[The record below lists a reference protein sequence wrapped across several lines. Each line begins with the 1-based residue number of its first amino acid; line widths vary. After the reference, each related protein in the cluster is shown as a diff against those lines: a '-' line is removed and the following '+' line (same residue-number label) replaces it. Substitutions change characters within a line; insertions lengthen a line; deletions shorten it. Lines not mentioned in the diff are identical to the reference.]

1 MDKKFLSMTVLIF
14 LLTNALFA
22 QSNTQQQN
30 ASQPKDAPVDV
41 SISDFKKNM
50 LAHEIVVF
58 RSQLNQKEYQGLS
71 QEDGKFSLRLPAG
84 DKYDIFILGFKDS
97 VSNITLDIPALGPNQ
112 SYKTAQKVDLFHQ
125 PSKTFV
131 LDDVNFET
139 GKADLKVESF
149 PVLDELVA
157 YLNRKDDERIEI
169 GGHTDNVGKPAA
181 NILLS
186 MERAKSVMAYIITRG
201 IDPSRLTA
209 KGYGSA
215 VPVESNATAAGK
227 AINRRTEVKILE

>member
-1 MDKKFLSMTVLIF
+1 MKRKFLCLTTCIF
-14 LLTNALFA
+14 LLINTLIA
-22 QSNTQQQN
+22 QSNPQYQN
-30 ASQPKDAPVDV
+30 ALQQKDAPVDV
-41 SISDFKKNM
+41 TISDFKKNT

-58 RSQLNQKEYQGLS
+58 RSQLTQKEYQGLS

-125 PSKTFV
+125 PAKTFV

-139 GKADLKVESF
+139 GKAELKIESHA
-149 PVLDELVA
+149 VLDELVA
-157 YLNRKDDERIEI
+157 YLNRKEDERIEI

-186 MERAKSVMAYIITRG
+186 MERAKSVMAYVVSKG
-201 IDPSRLTA
+201 VDPARLTA
-209 KGYGSA
+209 KGYGSS
-215 VPVESNATAAGK
+215 VPVASNATSEGK

>member
-1 MDKKFLSMTVLIF
+1 MKKILSLFGLVLLSI
-14 LLTNALFA
+14 TITHA
-22 QSNTQQQN
+22 QSNTQQQD
-30 ASQPKDAPVDV
+30 ASQAKDAPVDV
-41 SISDFKKNM
+41 TISDFKKNL
-50 LAHEIVVF
+50 LANEIVVF
-58 RSQLNQKEYQGLS
+58 RSQLTHKEYQGLS
-71 QEDGKFSLRLPAG
+71 QENGKFSLRLPAG

-97 VSNITLDIPALGPNQ
+97 VSNITLDIPALGPKQ

-125 PSKTFV
+125 ASKTFV

-139 GKADLKVESF
+139 GKADLKIESF

-186 MERAKSVMAYIITRG
+186 MDRAKSVMAYLITKG
-201 IDPSRLTA
+201 IDNSRLTA

-215 VPVESNATAAGK
+215 VPVASNASAEGK

>member
-1 MDKKFLSMTVLIF
+1 MKNKFLLIIVGIF
-14 LLTNALFA
+14 LLMKASHA
-22 QSNTQQQN
+22 QSNTVQQN
-30 ASQPKDAPVDV
+30 ASQSKDAPVDV
-41 SISDFKKNM
+41 SISDFKMN
-50 LAHEIVVF
+50 LLSHEIVVF

-125 PSKTFV
+125 PAKTFV

-139 GKADLKVESF
+139 GIADLKIESF

-186 MERAKSVMAYIITRG
+186 MERAKSVMTYVITKG
-201 IDPSRLTA
+201 IDAARLTA
-209 KGYGSA
+209 KGYGSSI
-215 VPVESNATAAGK
+215 PVASNVTSEGK
-227 AINRRTEVKILE
+227 AMNRRTEIKILE

>member
-1 MDKKFLSMTVLIF
+1 MKNKFLLIILGIF
-14 LLTNALFA
+14 LLINALHA
-22 QSNTQQQN
+22 QSNNQQQN
-30 ASQPKDAPVDV
+30 ASQSKDAPVDV
-41 SISDFKKNM
+41 SISDFKKN
-50 LAHEIVVF
+50 LLVHEIVVF

-97 VSNITLDIPALGPNQ
+97 VSNITLEIPALGPNE
-112 SYKTAQKVDLFHQ
+112 SYKTAQKVDLYHQ
-125 PSKTFV
+125 PAKTFV

-139 GKADLKVESF
+139 GKAELKIESF

-186 MERAKSVMAYIITRG
+186 MERAKSVMAYVISKG
-201 IDPSRLTA
+201 IYASRLTA
-209 KGYGSA
+209 KGYGSSI
-215 VPVESNATAAGK
+215 PVASNATSVGK
-227 AINRRTEVKILE
+227 AMNRRTEIKILE

>member
-1 MDKKFLSMTVLIF
+1 MKCFLNILLIC
-14 LLTNALFA
+14 LLLNNYTLA

-30 ASQPKDAPVDV
+30 GSQPKDAPVDV
-41 SISDFKKNM
+41 SISDFKKNL

-58 RSQLNQKEYQGLS
+58 RSQLTQKEYQGLS

-139 GKADLKVESF
+139 GKADLKIESF

-186 MERAKSVMAYIITRG
+186 MERAKSVMTYLITKG
-201 IDPSRLTA
+201 IDTSRLTS
-209 KGYGSA
+209 KGYGSS
-215 VPVESNATAAGK
+215 VPVVSNATKEGK
-227 AINRRTEVKILE
+227 SINRRTEVKILE

>member
-1 MDKKFLSMTVLIF
+1 MKKLLSFFFALLFLI
-14 LLTNALFA
+14 NAVTA

-30 ASQPKDAPVDV
+30 AAQAKDAPVDV
-41 SISDFKKNM
+41 SISDFKRNL

-58 RSQLNQKEYQGLS
+58 RSQLTQKEYQGLS

-97 VSNITLDIPALGPNQ
+97 VSNITLNIPALGPNQ

-125 PSKTFV
+125 PAKTFV

-139 GKADLKVESF
+139 GKADLKIESF

-186 MERAKSVMAYIITRG
+186 MERAKSVMAYIITKG
-201 IDPSRLTA
+201 IDASRITA
-209 KGYGSA
+209 RGYGSS
-215 VPVESNATAAGK
+215 VPVASNATAQGK

>member
-1 MDKKFLSMTVLIF
+1 MKNFLSVISLVLFSISI
-14 LLTNALFA
+14 TRA
-22 QSNTQQQN
+22 QSNAQQQDG
-30 ASQPKDAPVDV
+30 SQAKDAPVDV
-41 SISDFKKNM
+41 TISDFKKNL
-50 LAHEIVVF
+50 LANEIVVF
-58 RSQLNQKEYQGLS
+58 RSQLTHKEYQGLS
-71 QEDGKFSLRLPAG
+71 QENGKFSLRLPAG

-97 VSNITLDIPALGPNQ
+97 VSNITLDIPALGPKQ

-125 PSKTFV
+125 ASKTFV
-131 LDDVNFET
+131 LEDVNFET

-186 MERAKSVMAYIITRG
+186 MDRAKSVMAYLITKG
-201 IDPSRLTA
+201 IDNSRLTA

-215 VPVESNATAAGK
+215 VPVASNASAEGK
-227 AINRRTEVKILE
+227 AMNRRTEVKILE

>member
-1 MDKKFLSMTVLIF
+1 MNKKFLSITITVF
-14 LLTNALFA
+14 LLMNALHA

-30 ASQPKDAPVDV
+30 ASQTKDAPVDV
-41 SISDFKKNM
+41 SISDFKKNL

-58 RSQLNQKEYQGLS
+58 RSQLNQKEFQGLS

-97 VSNITLDIPALGPNQ
+97 VSNITLDIPALGSNQ

-125 PSKTFV
+125 AAKTFV

-139 GKADLKVESF
+139 GKANLKVESF
-149 PVLDELVA
+149 PILDELVA

-186 MERAKSVMAYIITRG
+186 MERAKSVMAYIITKG
-201 IDPSRLTA
+201 INASRLTA
-209 KGYGSA
+209 KGYGSSIRVA
-215 VPVESNATAAGK
+215 SNATAEGK
-227 AINRRTEVKILE
+227 AMNRRTEVKILE

>member
-1 MDKKFLSMTVLIF
+1 MKNNSLSIIVGIF
-14 LLTNALFA
+14 LLMNASHA
-22 QSNTQQQN
+22 QSNTVQQN
-30 ASQPKDAPVDV
+30 ASQSKDAPVDV

-50 LAHEIVVF
+50 LVHEIVVF

-71 QEDGKFSLRLPAG
+71 QEDGKFSLRLPEG

-125 PSKTFV
+125 PAKTFV

-139 GKADLKVESF
+139 GKADLKIESF

-186 MERAKSVMAYIITRG
+186 MERAKSVMAYVITKG
-201 IDPSRLTA
+201 IDADRLTA
-209 KGYGSA
+209 KGYGSSI
-215 VPVESNATAAGK
+215 PVASNVTTVGK
-227 AINRRTEVKILE
+227 AMNRRTEIKILE

>member
-1 MDKKFLSMTVLIF
+1 MNKKYLSTAMSIF
-14 LLTNALFA
+14 LLMNALFA

-58 RSQLNQKEYQGLS
+58 RSRLTQREFQGLS
-71 QEDGKFSLRLPAG
+71 QEDGKFSLSLPAG
-84 DKYDIFILGFKDS
+84 DNYDIFILGFKDS
-97 VSNITLDIPALGPNQ
+97 VSNITLDIPALGPKQ

-125 PSKTFV
+125 PAKTFV

-139 GKADLKVESF
+139 GKSDLKIESF
-149 PVLDELVA
+149 PVLDELVS
-157 YLNRKDDERIEI
+157 YLNRKDDEKIEI

-181 NILLS
+181 NTLLS
-186 MERAKSVMAYIITRG
+186 MERAKSVMAYVILKG
-201 IDPSRLTA
+201 IDASRLTA
-209 KGYGSA
+209 KGYGSSISVA
-215 VPVESNATAAGK
+215 SNSTAEGK

>member
-1 MDKKFLSMTVLIF
+1 
-14 LLTNALFA
+14 
-22 QSNTQQQN
+22 
-30 ASQPKDAPVDV
+30 
-41 SISDFKKNM
+41 M
-50 LAHEIVVF
+50 LVHEIVVF
-58 RSQLNQKEYQGLS
+58 RSQLNQNEYQGFS

-97 VSNITLDIPALGPNQ
+97 VSNITLDIPALILNQ

-125 PSKTFV
+125 AAKTFV

-139 GKADLKVESF
+139 GKADLKIESF
-149 PVLDELVA
+149 PVLHELVA

-186 MERAKSVMAYIITRG
+186 TERPKSVIAYVISKG
-201 IDPSRLTA
+201 IDDSRLTA
-209 KGYGSA
+209 KGYGSSITVA
-215 VPVESNATAAGK
+215 SNNTGTGK
-227 AINRRTEVKILE
+227 AMNRRTEIKILE